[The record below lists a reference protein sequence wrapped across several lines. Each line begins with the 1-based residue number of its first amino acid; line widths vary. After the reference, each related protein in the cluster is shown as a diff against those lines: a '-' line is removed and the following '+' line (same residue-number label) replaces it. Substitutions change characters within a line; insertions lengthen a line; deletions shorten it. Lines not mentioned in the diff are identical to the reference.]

1 MTNDIPNVRDIL
13 KQAAKQL
20 FSYNVQQLSE
30 SNPVEE
36 IYLDENQI
44 MILSEK
50 IQLLPENWQS
60 ILLLHFCYGFD
71 MNLCE
76 SLLGIEDAIGQLLYA
91 KDILASSMNAT
102 SIAEASLKSACGIVM
117 QDLLIEIESNQKESP
132 IATDKRFDKKIKKLT
147 KKNYN
152 PVVLNFTTV
161 AKRVAMILLAMLIA
175 SSVTV
180 LSVEALRTRFFN
192 WLFSVFPTH
201 TRVEFTDVSD
211 FLEIYGL
218 ETMQSYT
225 PAYIPDGFE
234 LVDTIETNSRYKLYY
249 ENDWEQCIVFEVA
262 LVAEQEHLNINTE
275 NFELIEISINGIP
288 GYYAYDGSSHLL
300 FWSNDYHFFKLL
312 CDTTKSDVVEIA
324 NSTILKK

>member
-1 MTNDIPNVRDIL
+1 MTNDIPNVQDIL

-30 SNPVEE
+30 RNPVEE
-36 IYLDENQI
+36 IYFDEKQI
-44 MILSEK
+44 IILSEK

-60 ILLLHFCYGFD
+60 ILLLHFCYDFD
-71 MNLCE
+71 MKLCE

-117 QDLLIEIESNQKESP
+117 QNLLTVVENDQKEFP
-132 IATDKRFDKKIKKLT
+132 IETSKRFDKKIKKLT
-147 KKNYN
+147 KKNN
-152 PVVLNFTTV
+152 NLVGLNFSTV

-201 TRVEFTDVSD
+201 TRVEFTEVSD
-211 FLEIYGL
+211 SLEIYGL

-225 PAYIPDGFE
+225 PAYIPHGFE
-234 LVDTIETNSRYKLYY
+234 LVDIVETNNRYKLYY
-249 ENDWEQCIVFEVA
+249 ESQDGKLIVFEAVS
-262 LVAEQEHLNINTE
+262 VAEQEHLNINTE
-275 NFELIEISINGIP
+275 NFELIEILIKGLP

-300 FWSNDYHFFKLL
+300 FWSNDYYFFKLL
-312 CDTTKSDVVEIA
+312 CDTTKEDALKMAE
-324 NSTILKK
+324 STILKK